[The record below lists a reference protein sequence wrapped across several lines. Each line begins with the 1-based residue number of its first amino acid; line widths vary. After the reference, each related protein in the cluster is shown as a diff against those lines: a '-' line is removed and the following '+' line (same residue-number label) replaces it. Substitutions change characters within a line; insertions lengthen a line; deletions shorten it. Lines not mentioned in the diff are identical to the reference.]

1 MSAAFALQP
10 SGPPAPCSFP
20 KCTLEAFHDGDHLL
34 AQKPDNRLAFPGPR
48 YGHCI
53 VCGQGFKVFG
63 DHACP
68 FPSMCNNEA
77 CLAHYRQRMCG
88 AEAPLLCCCP
98 QRPYAHD
105 LSVHQALRSESYNPQ
120 RKFLYPWSLCL
131 SERRELS
138 TERE

>member
-10 SGPPAPCSFP
+10 SGPPAPCSYP

-34 AQKPDNRLAFPGPR
+34 AQKPDNPGPR

-63 DHACP
+63 DHSCP
-68 FPSMCNNEA
+68 FPMLCSDEA
-77 CLAHYRQRMCG
+77 CLAHYRVRMCG
-88 AEAPLLCCCP
+88 GEAPLSCSCP

-105 LSVHQALRSESYNPQ
+105 LSIHKALRSESYNPE
-120 RKFLYPWSLCL
+120 RRFVYPWSLCL